1 MEATE
6 LQNINFV
13 KFNKVNIF
21 GNRGVGKSSLISFI
35 ENYNYKNIILNF
47 MKILSSSS

>member
-1 MEATE
+1 MEAIE

-13 KFNKVNIF
+13 RFNKVNIF

-35 ENYNYKNIILNF
+35 ENYNYKILNF
-47 MKILSSSS
+47 MKILRSSS